1 MFVCGKKNELNVEIL
16 YEPNNLI
23 SVLIFISGCSS
34 PMLCTANLKYIK
46 LNTTQHNWTA
56 LDNSSY
62 AREPTMPEMEY

>member
-46 LNTTQHNWTA
+46 LNTTQHN
-56 LDNSSY
+56 
-62 AREPTMPEMEY
+62 